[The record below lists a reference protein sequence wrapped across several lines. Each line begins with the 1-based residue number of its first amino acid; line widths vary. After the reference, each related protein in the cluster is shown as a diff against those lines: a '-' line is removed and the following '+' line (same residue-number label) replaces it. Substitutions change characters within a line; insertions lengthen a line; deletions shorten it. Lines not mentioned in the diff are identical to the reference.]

1 LSKNKKTI
9 KMKRTGPDNIHLQML
24 ITELK
29 TVASKENVPL
39 WRRIAEDLERPS
51 RQRRVVNLSRLNR
64 FTKENDVVIVPGKV
78 LASGEL
84 DHKLTVSAFTFSDEA
99 IVKMKDAKSDVLTIS
114 ELLKKNPKAKKVRI
128 IG

>member
-1 LSKNKKTI
+1 
-9 KMKRTGPDNIHLQML
+9 ML